1 MTPLPE
7 PLSFAMRPANMHDLE
22 ELTAID
28 ALCFPAGI
36 AYPRGEIA
44 WLLRNPRIT
53 TVIAELAGAVGG
65 FAACQR
71 KQQQNVRYGELITI
85 EVLPQFR
92 RQSIGRELYQVLEKN
107 LRDWGGTRMQLQVS
121 VENAVAVSFYQRL
134 GYRTVSRIPRYYLQ
148 TIDAWQMEKVFPGK
162 PA

>member
-7 PLSFAMRPANMHDLE
+7 PLSFAMRPANPRDLE

-44 WLLRNPRIT
+44 WLLQNPRIT
-53 TVIAELAGAVGG
+53 TVIAELAGTVGG

-71 KQQQNVRYGELITI
+71 RQQQNVRYGELITI

-92 RQSIGRELYQVLEKN
+92 RQSIGRELYQTLERN
-107 LRDWGGTRMQLQVS
+107 LRDWGGNRMQLQVS
-121 VENAVAVSFYQRL
+121 VENADAMSFYQCL
-134 GYRTVSRIPRYYLQ
+134 GYHAVNRLPGYYLG
-148 TIDAWQMEKVFPGK
+148 TIDAWQMEILFP
-162 PA
+162 